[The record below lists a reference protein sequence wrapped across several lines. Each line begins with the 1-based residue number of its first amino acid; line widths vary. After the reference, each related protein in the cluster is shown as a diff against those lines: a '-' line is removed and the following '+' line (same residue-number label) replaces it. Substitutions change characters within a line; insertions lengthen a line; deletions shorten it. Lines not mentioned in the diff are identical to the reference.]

1 MYTPRIGDVVS
12 NYERKETIIRIE
24 SIGKRTKY
32 HTVTRDDT
40 HNFFMDSDLC
50 EEAMKDKRIVLLNR
64 A

>member
-24 SIGKRTKY
+24 RIDKRTKY

-50 EEAMKDKRIVLLNR
+50 EEATKDKRIVLLNR